1 MQLGRVGLW
10 TFQLDLQPASA
21 AQEAAA
27 ELEELGYPTVW
38 LPEAVGR
45 EPFVNSALL
54 LSATERLIVA
64 TGIASVW
71 ARDAMTMAAGQ
82 LTLSEAFAGRFLLG
96 LGVSHQ
102 PMVDFVRGHHY
113 DKPLTKMRGLPRRDG
128 QRDLR
133 GAPPR
138 ARSRAACWRRS
149 GRRCSSWRRPRP
161 SAPTRTSCRWS
172 TPRSRGRCS
181 ATGPMLC
188 PEQAVVLATDPEAAR
203 AAARQHMATY
213 LGLPNYTNNLRRLGW
228 GDDDLA
234 DGGSD
239 ALVDAIVAWGD
250 EAAIVEPGAGPPRR
264 RRRPRLRPGARQR
277 RRRPPDAAVAGARP
291 GPRLAGLTAADAPAS
306 AGNLDPRVKV
316 REGARRW
323 REGRERGARAGA

>member
-45 EPFVNSALL
+45 EPFVSSALL
-54 LSATERLIVA
+54 LSATRSLNVA

-82 LTLSEAFAGRFLLG
+82 LTLSEAFPGRFLLG

-102 PMVDFVRGHHY
+102 PMVDLVRGHHY
-113 DKPLTKMRGLPRRDG
+113 DKPLTKMRTYLDAMDNVFYVAPRPEEEPRRVLAALG
-128 QRDLR
+128 PKMLELAAAKALGAHPYFVPVEHTAFARDVL
-133 GAPPR
+133 GE
-138 ARSRAACWRRS
+138 
-149 GRRCSSWRRPRP
+149 
-161 SAPTRTSCRWS
+161 
-172 TPRSRGRCS
+172 
-181 ATGPMLC
+181 GPMLC
-188 PEQAVVLATDPEAAR
+188 PEQAVVLTTDAEVGR

-228 GDDDLA
+228 GDDDLS

-250 EAAIVEPGAGPPRR
+250 ESAIVERVQAHLDAGADHVCVQV
-264 RRRPRLRPGARQR
+264 LDS
-277 RRRPPDAAVAGARP
+277 DAAALPMPQWRA
-291 GPRLAGLTAADAPAS
+291 LAPALGS
-306 AGNLDPRVKV
+306 LA
-316 REGARRW
+316 
-323 REGRERGARAGA
+323 